1 MEVHLINWIIISLCA
16 GCLALEVKPVT
27 DPVISKVGDN
37 VQLEIKPPGVLAAVI
52 WSFSPANILV
62 VSWVGF
68 NPVIAP
74 EYVNRVTLN
83 TATGSVE
90 LRSVSLSD
98 AGVYA
103 FQGLIEVSGNAE
115 NINGKVTLNV
125 YEAISNVNVKPSL
138 AQPIAIQALKLTC
151 EVLGS
156 QTVSS
161 RLWLKDGQPLS
172 TSDRITLSVDKSTVS
187 FNPVLQS
194 DNGEYQCKASNPVS
208 EETSAVYRLEVN
220 YGPEQASL
228 TGPDQAV
235 LNSSVTF
242 TCSAQSLPPC
252 NHTWYFNG
260 TETAQGSQ
268 YKIASVSNADRGS
281 YTCVAWNSVTG
292 RNTSAVKEFTVT
304 EAHNIQYTDPKQ
316 QREETIVNTPKS
328 QTGPMQTRGFPHY
341 KQTLNPQ

>member
-1 MEVHLINWIIISLCA
+1 MEAHLINWIIISLCA

-27 DPVISKVGDN
+27 DPVISKVGDS
-37 VQLEIKPPGVLAAVI
+37 VQLQIKPPGVLAAVI
-52 WSFSPANILV
+52 WSFSPANIPV

-115 NINGKVTLNV
+115 HMNGKVTLEV
-125 YEAISNVNVKPSL
+125 YEAISNVNVKPSP
-138 AQPIAIQALKLTC
+138 AQPIANQVLNLTC

-172 TSDRITLSVDKSTVS
+172 TSDRITLSVDSSVVS

-194 DNGEYQCKASNPVS
+194 DNGEYQCKASNPVREVIS
-208 EETSAVYRLEVN
+208 PRYRLEVN
-220 YGPEQASL
+220 YGPEQVSI
-228 TGPDQAV
+228 TGPDSAAEG
-235 LNSSVTF
+235 SSITF
-242 TCSAQSLPPC
+242 TCSAQSMPPC
-252 NHTWYFNG
+252 NYTWYFNE

-268 YKIASVSNADRGS
+268 YKIASVSNADSGS
-281 YTCVAWNSVTG
+281 YTCVAWNSVTE

-304 EAHNIQYTDPKQ
+304 AEANIQYTDPKQ
-316 QREETIVNTPKS
+316 QREKNTPKF

-341 KQTLNPQ
+341 KQTLNLQ